1 MENVVEVENVYKR
14 YMLGKT
20 EVPVLNGVSM
30 KIRRGEIVS
39 IMGPSG
45 SGKSTLLHL
54 IGALDTPTSGKIY
67 FEGQD
72 ISNFDDS
79 KLAALRNEKIGFVF
93 QTFNL
98 VPRMNAAR
106 NVELPMIFAGVPE
119 EERKQRAIE
128 LLKSVGLEHRL
139 DHRPPE
145 LSGGERQR
153 VAIARAL
160 SNKPQLVLCDEPTGN
175 VDTKTG
181 TEIMEV
187 IARLNLDNK
196 QTFVLVTHDPS
207 VAQYGERILYI
218 RDGVIKGEKK
228 VR

>member
-1 MENVVEVENVYKR
+1 MVEVENVYKR

-54 IGALDTPTSGKIY
+54 IGALDAPTSGKIY

>member
-1 MENVVEVENVYKR
+1 VVEVENVYKR

-119 EERKQRAIE
+119 EERKQLAIE

>member
-1 MENVVEVENVYKR
+1 LENVVEVENVYKR

-30 KIRRGEIVS
+30 RIRRGEIVS

-72 ISNFDDS
+72 ISNLDDS
-79 KLAALRNEKIGFVF
+79 KLAALRNKKIGFVF

-98 VPRMNAAR
+98 VPRMNAVK
-106 NVELPMIFAGVPE
+106 NVELPLILSGMPE
-119 EERKQRAIE
+119 GARRERAIE
-128 LLKSVGLEHRL
+128 LLKIVGLEHRL
-139 DHRPPE
+139 DHRPSE

-160 SNKPQLVLCDEPTGN
+160 SNNPQVVLCDEPTGN
-175 VDTKTG
+175 VDTRAG
-181 TEIMEV
+181 AEIMEV
-187 IARLNLDNK
+187 IARLNLENK
-196 QTFVLVTHDPS
+196 QTFVIVTHDPS

-218 RDGVIKGEKK
+218 RDGVIKGEKRVK
-228 VR
+228 

>member
-1 MENVVEVENVYKR
+1 MVEVENVYKR

>member
-1 MENVVEVENVYKR
+1 LENVVEVENVYKR